1 MYDLGSRLKC
11 IRLKRRLT
19 QKELAAKINKSVSA
33 VSSYESNAQLPPLDV
48 LESIA
53 ITLNISIDYLAG
65 LDSDR
70 TYSTKNLNNEQVRL
84 LDLIFAEFQD
94 HHRAHQQLTE
104 SQIHILQKMICI
116 FMGINQQSNTVENL
130 YKKETQK

>member
-70 TYSTKNLNNEQVRL
+70 TYSTKNLNEDQVHL
-84 LDLIFAEFQD
+84 LDLIFEEFQD
-94 HHRAHQQLTE
+94 HHGTLPQLTE
-104 SQIHILQKMICI
+104 SQIQILQKMICI
-116 FMGINQQSNTVENL
+116 FMGINQQTNVIENS
-130 YKKETQK
+130 YRKDNQK

>member
-1 MYDLGSRLKC
+1 MYDLGSRLKS

-65 LDSDR
+65 IQQDR
-70 TYSTKNLNNEQVRL
+70 TYSTKNLDEEQIIL
-84 LDLIFAEFQD
+84 LDLIFQEFQAD
-94 HHRAHQQLTE
+94 RKTVHQLTE
-104 SQIHILQKMICI
+104 NQIHILQRMICM
-116 FMGINQQSNTVENL
+116 FMGINQQTNAVE
-130 YKKETQK
+130 KS